1 MTSEPLVITS
11 DSLLAAEAARLAAAS
26 GVAVE
31 ECTDAVG
38 ALRRWQRPPLIL
50 VGADL
55 LVEVASLRPP
65 RRDGVYVVGWGA
77 TGEPLLRAALEIGA
91 ETMLELPAAETVVAG
106 LLADV
111 SDGEGGDG
119 MVVGIMAGSGGAGA
133 TTYAAAL
140 ASLGADRGPT
150 LLVDAD
156 RLGPGAGRVLGLDEI
171 PGVTWSDL
179 GQTAGRLGAR
189 ALREAV
195 PHIGSLGLLGW
206 PTGGDT
212 SPPRPEIAREV
223 LAAARRGHDLVVV
236 DLPRAGDEGI
246 EALLTGCDIV
256 LIVVRADVTG
266 TASAARLIS
275 RLPERDR
282 VRIVVRGRAAEP
294 EAVGRALGVPVIASL
309 SDQRGLSEAI
319 DLGLGPIR
327 SKRAPLARAAAEV
340 LTRCRLRAGA
350 MAA

>member
-26 GVAVE
+26 GVTVE
-31 ECTDAVG
+31 ECGDAVG

-77 TGEPLLRAALEIGA
+77 TGEPLLRAALEVGA

-119 MVVGIMAGSGGAGA
+119 MVVGVLAGSGGAGA

-140 ASLGADRGPT
+140 ASLGAERGPT

-171 PGVTWSDL
+171 PGVTWGDL
-179 GQTAGRLGAR
+179 GQTVGRLGAR

-206 PTGGDT
+206 PGGDAV
-212 SPPRPEIAREV
+212 PPRPGVAREV
-223 LAAARRGHDLVVV
+223 LAAARRGHGLDVV
-236 DLPRAGDEGI
+236 DLPRESDEGI
-246 EALLTGCDIV
+246 EALLSGCDVV
-256 LIVVRADVTG
+256 LVVVRADVTG

-294 EAVGRALGVPVIASL
+294 EAVGRALGVPVIAAL

-350 MAA
+350 VAA

>member
-26 GVAVE
+26 GVTVE
-31 ECTDAVG
+31 ECPAAVD
-38 ALRRWQRPPLIL
+38 ALRRWQRSPLIL
-50 VGADL
+50 VGTDL
-55 LVEVASLRPP
+55 LVELASLRPP
-65 RRDGVYVVGWGA
+65 RRDGVYVVGWGQA
-77 TGEPLLRAALEIGA
+77 GEPALRAALEVGA
-91 ETMLELPAAETVVAG
+91 ETMLELPSAESVVSG

-119 MVVGIMAGSGGAGA
+119 LVIGVLAGSGGAGA

-140 ASLGADRGPT
+140 ASLGAERGST

-156 RLGPGAGRVLGLDEI
+156 RLGPGAGRVLGLEDL
-171 PGVTWSDL
+171 PGVTWGDL

-195 PHIGSLGLLGW
+195 PHVGSLGLLGW
-206 PTGGDT
+206 PVGDA
-212 SPPRPEIAREV
+212 SAPQPEVVREV

-236 DLPRAGDEGI
+236 DLPRESDSAT
-246 EALLTGCDIV
+246 EALVTGCDLV
-256 LIVVRADVTG
+256 LIVVRANVTG
-266 TASAARLIS
+266 TASAARLVA

-282 VRIVVRGRAAEP
+282 LSVVVRGRAAEP
-294 EAVGRALGVPVIASL
+294 EAVGRALGLPVAASMG
-309 SDQRGLSEAI
+309 DQRGLSEAI

-327 SKRAPLARAAAEV
+327 SRRAPLARAAAEV
-340 LTRCRLRAGA
+340 LTRCRVRAGA

>member
-26 GVAVE
+26 GVTVE

-55 LVEVASLRPP
+55 LAEVASMRPP
-65 RRDGVYVVGWGA
+65 RRDGVYVVGWGS

-91 ETMLELPAAETVVAG
+91 ETLLELPSAEAAVAG

-111 SDGEGGDG
+111 GDGEGGAG
-119 MVVGIMAGSGGAGA
+119 MVIGVLAGSGGAGA

-140 ASLGADRGPT
+140 AGLGADRGPT
-150 LLVDAD
+150 LLIDAD

-171 PGVTWSDL
+171 PGVTWGDL

-195 PHIGSLGLLGW
+195 PHVGSLGLLGW
-206 PTGGDT
+206 PNGEVV
-212 SPPRPEIAREV
+212 PPRPEVVREV

-236 DLPRAGDEGI
+236 DLPRVSDAGA
-246 EALLTGCDIV
+246 EALLAGCDVVLVIV
-256 LIVVRADVTG
+256 RGNVTG
-266 TASAARLIS
+266 TASAARLVS

-282 VRIVVRGRAAEP
+282 VRVVVRGRAADP
-294 EAVGRALGVPVIASL
+294 DAVGRALGLPVIASMP
-309 SDQRGLSEAI
+309 DQRGLSEAI

-327 SKRAPLARAAAEV
+327 SKRAPLARTAAEV
-340 LTRCRLRAGA
+340 LARCRIRAGA
-350 MAA
+350 VAA

>member
-26 GVAVE
+26 GVTVE
-31 ECTDAVG
+31 ECGDAVG

-91 ETMLELPAAETVVAG
+91 ETMLELPSAETVVAG

-119 MVVGIMAGSGGAGA
+119 MVVGVLAGSGGAGA

-140 ASLGADRGPT
+140 ASLGAERGPT

-171 PGVTWSDL
+171 PGVTWGDL

-206 PTGGDT
+206 PGGDAV
-212 SPPRPEIAREV
+212 PPRPEVAREV

-236 DLPRAGDEGI
+236 DLPRESDEGI
-246 EALLTGCDIV
+246 EALLTGCDVV
-256 LIVVRADVTG
+256 LVVVRADVTG

-294 EAVGRALGVPVIASL
+294 EAVGRALGVPVIAAL
-309 SDQRGLSEAI
+309 SDQRGLSEAV

-350 MAA
+350 VAA

>member
-26 GVAVE
+26 GVTVE
-31 ECTDAVG
+31 ECTDAAG

-50 VGADL
+50 LGADL
-55 LVEVASLRPP
+55 LVEMASLRPP
-65 RRDGVYVVGWGA
+65 RRDGVYVVGWCS
-77 TGEPLLRAALEIGA
+77 TGEPLLRAALEVGA
-91 ETMLELPAAETVVAG
+91 ETLLELPSAEAVVAG

-119 MVVGIMAGSGGAGA
+119 MVVGVLAGSGGAGA

-150 LLVDAD
+150 LLIDAD

-171 PGVTWSDL
+171 PGVTWGDL

-195 PHIGSLGLLGW
+195 PHVGSLGLLGW
-206 PTGGDT
+206 PSGEVT
-212 SPPRPEIAREV
+212 SPRPEVVREV
-223 LAAARRGHDLVVV
+223 IAAARRGHDLVVV
-236 DLPRAGDEGI
+236 DLPRESDPGTG
-246 EALLTGCDIV
+246 ALLSGCDVV
-256 LIVVRADVTG
+256 LVVVRGNVTG

-282 VRIVVRGRAAEP
+282 VRVVVRGRAAEP
-294 EAVGRALGVPVIASL
+294 EAVGRALGLPVIASMA
-309 SDQRGLSEAI
+309 DQRGLSEAI

-340 LTRCRLRAGA
+340 LVRCRLRSGV

>member
-26 GVAVE
+26 GVTVE

-55 LVEVASLRPP
+55 LAEVASLRPP
-65 RRDGVYVVGWGA
+65 RRDGVYVVGWGS
-77 TGEPLLRAALEIGA
+77 TGEPLLRAALEVGA
-91 ETMLELPAAETVVAG
+91 ETLLELPSAETAVAG

-111 SDGEGGDG
+111 GDGEGGDG
-119 MVVGIMAGSGGAGA
+119 LVVGVLAGSGGAGA

-140 ASLGADRGPT
+140 ASLGADRGPS
-150 LLVDAD
+150 LLIDAD
-156 RLGPGAGRVLGLDEI
+156 RLGPGAGRVLGLEEI
-171 PGVTWSDL
+171 PGVTWGDL

-195 PHIGSLGLLGW
+195 PHVGSLGLLGW
-206 PTGGDT
+206 PGGDVV
-212 SPPRPEIAREV
+212 PPRPEVVREV

-236 DLPRAGDEGI
+236 DLPREPDAGAEV
-246 EALLTGCDIV
+246 LLTGCDVV
-256 LIVVRADVTG
+256 LVVVRANVTG

-282 VRIVVRGRAAEP
+282 VRVVVRGRAAEP
-294 EAVGRALGVPVIASL
+294 EAVGRALGLPVIASM

-340 LTRCRLRAGA
+340 LARCRIRAGVI
-350 MAA
+350 AA

>member
-1 MTSEPLVITS
+1 MTSEPLVITA
-11 DSLLAAEAARLAAAS
+11 DSLLVAEAARLAAAS
-26 GVAVE
+26 GITIE
-31 ECTDAVG
+31 ECTDAAG

-55 LVEVASLRPP
+55 LAEVASLRPP
-65 RRDGVYVVGWGA
+65 RRDDVYVVGWGT
-77 TGEPLLRAALEIGA
+77 TGEPLLRAALEVGA
-91 ETMLELPAAETVVAG
+91 ETMLELPSAEAVVAG
-106 LLADV
+106 LLADIG
-111 SDGEGGDG
+111 DGGGGDG
-119 MVVGIMAGSGGAGA
+119 LVVGVVAGSGGAGA

-156 RLGPGAGRVLGLDEI
+156 RLGPGAGRVLALEEV
-171 PGVTWSDL
+171 PGVSWGDL

-195 PHIGSLGLLGW
+195 PHIGSLGVLGW
-206 PTGGDT
+206 PSGDGAL
-212 SPPRPEIAREV
+212 PRPEVVREV

-236 DLPRAGDEGI
+236 DLPRESDASA
-246 EALLTGCDIV
+246 EAMLTGCDVV
-256 LIVVRADVTG
+256 LVVVRADVTG

-282 VRIVVRGRAAEP
+282 VRVVVRGRAAEP
-294 EAVGRALGVPVIASL
+294 EAVGRALGLPVVASM
-309 SDQRGLSEAI
+309 SDQRGLAEAI

-340 LTRCRLRAGA
+340 LARCKVRVGV

>member
-26 GVAVE
+26 GVTVE

-55 LVEVASLRPP
+55 LAEVASLRPP
-65 RRDGVYVVGWGA
+65 RRDGVYVVGWGSA
-77 TGEPLLRAALEIGA
+77 GEPLLRAALEVGA
-91 ETMLELPAAETVVAG
+91 ETLLELPSAETVVAG

-111 SDGEGGDG
+111 GDGEGGDG
-119 MVVGIMAGSGGAGA
+119 LVVGVLAGSGGAGA

-140 ASLGADRGPT
+140 ASLGADRGAT
-150 LLVDAD
+150 LLIDAD
-156 RLGPGAGRVLGLDEI
+156 RLGPGVGRVLGLDEI
-171 PGVTWSDL
+171 PGVTWGDL

-195 PHIGSLGLLGW
+195 PHVGSLGLLGW
-206 PTGGDT
+206 PGAEVA
-212 SPPRPEIAREV
+212 PPRPEVVREV

-236 DLPRAGDEGI
+236 DLPREPDAGA

-256 LIVVRADVTG
+256 LLVVRADVTG
-266 TASAARLIS
+266 TASAARLIA

-282 VRIVVRGRAAEP
+282 VRVVVRGRAAEP
-294 EAVGRALGVPVIASL
+294 EAVGRALGLPVIASM
-309 SDQRGLSEAI
+309 SDQRGLSEAV

-340 LTRCRLRAGA
+340 LLRCRVRAGA